1 MVVFLALIKRKT
13 NTIETKIKKYGND
26 ENKTAKSDLP
36 AAKSKFVLHR
46 TDNNQRKKGTIE
58 MKMKLKANPEYR
70 PPISHL
76 YLGRKQCLRVTSS
89 DR

>member
-1 MVVFLALIKRKT
+1 ME
-13 NTIETKIKKYGND
+13 NTVSS
-26 ENKTAKSDLP
+26 ENNINSQIARSDLP
-36 AAKSKFVLHR
+36 AAKSKFVVHR

-76 YLGRKQCLRVTSS
+76 FLGRKQCLRVTSS